1 MLAIQIKGKHIFCK
15 SPVHYWTKE
24 NLLTTCNHE
33 FTLQT
38 CRSLLQKLCLVYNE
52 QFAAASFG
60 QHQNPSATTVFRW
73 GCVCKEPPDEHSQSR
88 EGWSGRMPAHAHIF
102 KGDWFWAKMLWLTPC
117 PESTRGRKF
126 PASLLKSCPMCCCGR
141 IFSLRDVKKYF
152 LLFPIRGAGKFQH
165 EAIKRWT
172 DCSSWGEAVLPLCS
186 VFLCKAAFRHA
197 KCQFPAVRFLV
208 CLCCGR
214 LLPAEQTNPK
224 RMQKC
229 ICILTQEG
237 ENCTSDDGE
246 D

>member
-73 GCVCKEPPDEHSQSR
+73 GCVCKEPPDEHSQSW

-126 PASLLKSCPMCCCGR
+126 PASLLKWSLAPCSAVAESSPWGMWR
-141 IFSLRDVKKYF
+141 NTFSYS
-152 LLFPIRGAGKFQH
+152 PSG
-165 EAIKRWT
+165 
-172 DCSSWGEAVLPLCS
+172 VLGSFSMKP
-186 VFLCKAAFRHA
+186 
-197 KCQFPAVRFLV
+197 
-208 CLCCGR
+208 
-214 LLPAEQTNPK
+214 
-224 RMQKC
+224 
-229 ICILTQEG
+229 
-237 ENCTSDDGE
+237 
-246 D
+246 